1 MQDHWF
7 SVLTSGQYGPYAI
20 LMQLLACKCLS
31 KSTMK
36 TEHVVDVVRTAL
48 LASVDRLT
56 VGATPYTFDTA
67 LGDNA
72 GSSGKNLDPEPKM
85 T

>member
-1 MQDHWF
+1 
-7 SVLTSGQYGPYAI
+7 
-20 LMQLLACKCLS
+20 
-31 KSTMK
+31 MK

-48 LASVDRLT
+48 LTSVDRLT

-72 GSSGKNLDPEPKM
+72 GSSGKDLDPEPKM